1 MKLPLHTANANGNAF
16 IRGITIGTVIAAAIS
31 FLLSM
36 GLTSLI
42 AKGSISESSPGVYIF
57 IIRSLSVLAGCLL
70 ATWIVKEKNLQI
82 IGIVSCLYLLILL
95 GVGII
100 MYDGSFHN
108 FGLGLLS
115 VILGGGIACIIKLIP
130 QKKKYHLPKFKK

>member
-1 MKLPLHTANANGNAF
+1 MKLPTVNAYGKAF
-16 IRGITIGTVIAAAIS
+16 SRGITIGTVVAAAIS
-31 FLLSM
+31 FVLSM
-36 GLTSLI
+36 VLTSLI
-42 AKGSISESSPGVYIF
+42 TKGGISESSPGVYIF

-130 QKKKYHLPKFKK
+130 QKKKYHLPKIKK